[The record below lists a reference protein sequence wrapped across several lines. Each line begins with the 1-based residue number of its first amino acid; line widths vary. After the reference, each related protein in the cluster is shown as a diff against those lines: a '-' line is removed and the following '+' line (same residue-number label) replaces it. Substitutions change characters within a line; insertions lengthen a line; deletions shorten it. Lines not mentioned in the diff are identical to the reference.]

1 MAREPAALMSQL
13 ILDEQ
18 LDLQLILPR
27 VRRWTSAVPLVEL
40 RPNELLLD
48 DRIPEVLLTLS
59 KPTFV
64 TIDQDFWDRRLCHP
78 DYCILYFALRDDQ
91 QEQLPQMLR
100 SLFKQKG
107 FDTRT
112 ARMGRVARVGFRDIA
127 YWQFATTR
135 LKMVES
141 PAAVRRRWQK

>member
-1 MAREPAALMSQL
+1 MDIADHRAGVRAVARIRLAPNPVTTFAAASLLFGSL
-13 ILDEQ
+13 IILATPPLRGPDE
-18 LDLQLILPR
+18 
-27 VRRWTSAVPLVEL
+27 TAHFL
-40 RPNELLLD
+40 RAYGAAAGD
-48 DRIPEVLLTLS
+48 IIPSLRDEYGRKGVLL
-59 KPTFV
+59 PP
-64 TIDQDFWDRRLCHP
+64 RLQAGF
-78 DYCILYFALRDDQ
+78 DYFD
-91 QEQLPQMLR
+91 

-135 LKMVES
+135 LKMVEW